1 MIVIRQTDYTYKAQ
15 NAWSTNKADFL
26 KKAVMSDEQKRYE
39 NIYCNNDCANKSDVF
54 KNAVK
59 SWSTH
64 SGTHEIYTSE
74 NYPTITE
81 LLSVDKFEYCSTCET
96 RISEQDFHVNKS
108 IEIIDKVIFSEKNQA
123 LLGDHVNHMQ
133 ERNETKNP
141 INATESVI
149 ALSQIIDITEEFYD
163 GINDLHKEFMQKIKK
178 YKENK

>member
-1 MIVIRQTDYTYKAQ
+1 MIVIRKEYSQK
-15 NAWSTNKADFL
+15 
-26 KKAVMSDEQKRYE
+26 EQ
-39 NIYCNNDCANKSDVF
+39 NIYCSNECFNNSVEYKKYDKDYASFQCF
-54 KNAVK
+54 
-59 SWSTH
+59 
-64 SGTHEIYTSE
+64 HEIYTSE

-108 IEIIDKVIFSEKNQA
+108 IEIIDKKIFSEENQA